1 MEVTKMAETDITDM
15 SYPTSESDILAIDNK
30 VDALARQW
38 LVRVQTNFWQFDAAV
53 RTRVT
58 WFNEQHYNPLR
69 VYEGILPHYAALL
82 SDLNNFK
89 QFLDDNGFSKSSSYY
104 QYYEAYALYYASYAD
119 VAKPPALVQE
129 DLDRGTIVGICEKV
143 DDGDTLFVG
152 GKEVRLV
159 GINSQEKGTFIGG
172 TAATARLRE
181 LAEGKLVT
189 VYFDP
194 YTPLEMYRRVLG
206 AVYLGD
212 GSREAL
218 YLRSDWKQLFLNYIM
233 VDECLAEPTDKG
245 RNNFVDSY
253 AFKAAWAKCKIADTP
268 NLARLT
274 IKSNPTHAR
283 IFVDGQVISKVT
295 PDWVDMVPGVHHIVI
310 AADGCSAWHEDV
322 NVAYGD
328 NKFFRKLLPLPI
340 AAGVLNIFTN
350 PEDCD
355 VIMNDMPQGIA
366 PLIGVQMMATSPV
379 VITALK
385 EGYESKTVSVLPL
398 AGRYIDIRFDPLQKL

>member
-1 MEVTKMAETDITDM
+1 MMAELDTTDM
-15 SYPTSESDILAIDNK
+15 SYPTSETDILAIDNK

-69 VYEGILPHYAALL
+69 VYEGILPHYSALL
-82 SDLNNFK
+82 SDLNSFK
-89 QFLDDNGFSKSSSYY
+89 KFLDDNSFPRNSSYY
-104 QYYEAYALYYASYAD
+104 QYYDAYALYYASYAD

-129 DLDRGTIVGICEKV
+129 DLDRGTIVGICENV

-159 GINSQEKGTFIGG
+159 GINSQEKGTFSGG
-172 TAATARLRE
+172 GAATARLRE
-181 LAEGKLVT
+181 LAEGKMVT

-218 YLRSDWKQLFLNYIM
+218 YLRPDWKKLFLNYIM

-245 RNNFVDSY
+245 RNNFVDPY
-253 AFKAAWAKCKIADTP
+253 EFKAAWAKCKIADTP

-283 IFVDGQVISKVT
+283 IYVDGKAVPKVT
-295 PDWVDMVPGVHHIVI
+295 PDWVDMLPGTHHIVI

-322 NVAYGD
+322 DVAYGE
-328 NKFFRKLLPLPI
+328 NKFFRKLLALPI
-340 AAGVLNIFTN
+340 AVGVLNIFTD

-355 VIMNDMPQGIA
+355 VIINDMPQGLA
-366 PLIGVQMMATSPV
+366 PLIGVQMLATTPV
-379 VITALK
+379 IITALK

-398 AGRYIDIRFDPLQKL
+398 AGRYIDIKFDPLQKV

>member
-1 MEVTKMAETDITDM
+1 MAETDSTDM
-15 SYPTSESDILAIDNK
+15 SYPTSESNILAIDSK

-38 LVRVQTNFWQFDAAV
+38 LVRIQTNFWQFDAAV

-82 SDLNNFK
+82 SDLNSFK
-89 QFLDDNGFSKSSSYY
+89 QFLDDNGFAKNSSYY
-104 QYYEAYALYYASYAD
+104 QYYEAYVLYYAGYAD

-159 GINSQEKGTFIGG
+159 GINSQEKGTFSGG
-172 TAATARLRE
+172 VAATTRMRE

-212 GSREAL
+212 GSREPL
-218 YLRSDWKQLFLNYIM
+218 YLRSDWKKLFLNYIM

-245 RNNFVDSY
+245 RNNFIDPDE
-253 AFKAAWAKCKIADTP
+253 FKAAYSKCKIADTP
-268 NLARLT
+268 NLARMT
-274 IKSNPTHAR
+274 IKSAPTHAR
-283 IFVDGQVISKVT
+283 IYVDGKAIPKATPGFVD
-295 PDWVDMVPGVHHIVI
+295 VPPGLHHIAI

-322 NVAYGD
+322 EVERGD
-328 NKFFRKLLPLPI
+328 NIIFRTLLKLPI
-340 AAGVLNIFTN
+340 ATGVLNIFTS

-355 VIMNDMPQGIA
+355 IIIDDMPQGLA
-366 PLIGVQMMATSPV
+366 PLIGVQKLATTPA

-385 EGYESKTVSVLPL
+385 EGYESVTVSVVPF
-398 AGRYIDIRFDPLQKL
+398 AGRYIDIKFDPLKKV